1 MKTANSTVKF
11 FGAFTLATVA
21 SLVSAGEANAMVM
34 VDDFT
39 GTDQLVIVDGN
50 PPVNPGPTAPINLF
64 PASSDLDIT
73 RTLELTN
80 VTGTNNV
87 DRAVAASLDGTFRTS
102 LDAGINAIST
112 IAYDPANGVSFDLLN
127 GMTSTDG
134 TEFVVRLGILESTS
148 LGDATV
154 IFTDVDG
161 DMSEAS
167 SVLPDTGGTLT
178 TDIPLNFSFATDFD
192 APFGTGAG
200 EVDLAQLDHFDI
212 IFNLPNSADISL
224 ESVTVERVPFEAETS
239 AGLALLVGYGA
250 FRRWK
255 SRRVQAS

>member
-1 MKTANSTVKF
+1 MTTVNSTVKF

-21 SLVSAGEANAMVM
+21 SLVSAGEANAIVV

-39 GTDQLVIVDGN
+39 GTDQSVIVDEN

-73 RTLELTN
+73 RILELTS
-80 VTGTNNV
+80 VTGTNDI
-87 DRAVAASLDGTFRTS
+87 DRAVAASLTGTFRTS
-102 LDAGINAIST
+102 LDSGVSATST
-112 IAYDPANGVSFDLLN
+112 IAYDPASGLFDLLN
-127 GMTSTDG
+127 GMTSADG
-134 TEFVVRLGILESTS
+134 MEFVLRLGVLESTDEGS
-148 LGDATV
+148 VTIEL
-154 IFTDVDG
+154 TDVDS
-161 DMSEAS
+161 DVSVAS
-167 SVLPDTGGTLT
+167 VVLPDTGGTLV
-178 TDIPLNFSFATDFD
+178 TDIPLDFSFATDFD
-192 APFGTGAG
+192 VAFGTGAS
-200 EVDLAQLDHFDI
+200 EVDLAQLNHFDI